1 MPFDLDIAILGS
13 GPVAL
18 ALSGLLARACLT
30 PDRIAVFGTLPAKSA
45 AGARDPRTL
54 AINYGT
60 RQVLDVLQAWPSHAA
75 PIRDIHVSQRGW
87 LGRTHIR
94 HSDFD
99 VPALGYTVA
108 YPDLIDGLN
117 ARAQAIGILRCP
129 PIAPDQVI
137 NASDGVTLTI
147 DSGSLRA
154 RMAVVADGLPLRE
167 IVRGYD
173 QHALLATVQVSQPRA
188 GWAYERFCREGPLAL
203 LPHPDGSCQY
213 SLVWCNRPATAARL
227 RDCAEAEFLAALQD
241 AFGERLGRFTQTGA
255 RHLFPLSLTARRTVV
270 EGRIVAIGNA
280 AQALHPVAGQGLNL
294 GLRDAVQLAMAVAPA
309 LARAPGAPDHDVAT
323 ALTTYARRRVIDR
336 WITGAVTDLL
346 PRVFATGWAPIEHAC
361 GAALLVL
368 DTSRALRAPL
378 ARQLLYGTR
387 S

>member
-18 ALSGLLARACLT
+18 ALSGLLARAGLR
-30 PDRIAVFGTLPAKSA
+30 PDRIAVFGTLPTKPA
-45 AGARDPRTL
+45 AGGRDPRTL

-60 RQVLDVLQAWPSHAA
+60 RQVLDALQAWPSHAA
-75 PIRDIHVSQRGW
+75 PIRNIHVSQRGR

-99 VPALGYTVA
+99 VPALGYTVT
-108 YPDLIDGLN
+108 YPDMIDGLN
-117 ARAQAIGILRCP
+117 ARAQAIGILRYP
-129 PIAPDQVI
+129 TITPDQVT
-137 NASDGVTLTI
+137 NAADGVTLAI
-147 DSGSLRA
+147 DSGSLRV
-154 RMAVVADGLPLRE
+154 RMAVVADGLPLRD
-167 IVRGYD
+167 IVRDYA

-227 RDCAEAEFLAALQD
+227 RDCAEAEFLAALQHG
-241 AFGERLGRFTQTGA
+241 FGERLGRFIQTGA
-255 RHLFPLSLTARRTVV
+255 RHLFPLSLTARSTVV
-270 EGRIVAIGNA
+270 DGQIVAIGNA

-294 GLRDAVQLAMAVAPA
+294 GLRDAVQLAIAIAPA
-309 LARAPGAPDHDVAT
+309 LARPPGAPDQALST

-346 PRVFATGWAPIEHAC
+346 PRVFTTGWAPIEHAC
-361 GAALLVL
+361 GAALLAL
-368 DTSRALRAPL
+368 DTSATLRTPL
-378 ARQLLYGTR
+378 ARQMLYGTR
-387 S
+387 A